1 MIQEHVGSFPVS
13 LMCRCLEVS
22 RSGYYRWRGRLPS
35 ARTIRKIRTIEK
47 IRETFSEFKGR
58 YGAPRIAC
66 ELQEL
71 GESCSRNY
79 VAKLM
84 QQEHIKARNGK
95 GFRYSQPVERNINV
109 AANLLKRCFDV
120 DRPNCR
126 WTSDITYIWVLER
139 WLYLA
144 VVMDLYSRRIV
155 GWAFDSQMTD
165 ELTHRALKMALE
177 RRQIKPGLI
186 VHSDRGVQYRSQK
199 YQDLL
204 SESKCKPSMS
214 RQANCWDNAAMESF
228 FSRLKAE
235 MVYARAFE
243 SEEQAKSAVFEY
255 IEIFYNRVRRHSA
268 LGYVSPAE
276 YERKYA

>member
-1 MIQEHVGSFPVS
+1 MP
-13 LMCRCLEVS
+13 
-22 RSGYYRWRGRLPS
+22 PP
-35 ARTIRKIRTIEK
+35 RTIRKIRTIEK
-47 IRETFSEFKGR
+47 IRETFAEFKDR
-58 YGAPRIAC
+58 FGAPRITR
-66 ELQEL
+66 ELQEI
-71 GESCSRNY
+71 GEPCSRYY
-79 VAKLM
+79 VVVLM

-95 GFRYSQPVERNINV
+95 GFRYGQPVEGNINV
-109 AANLLKRCFDV
+109 AANLLRSCFDV

-155 GWAFDSQMTD
+155 GWAFDSQMAD
-165 ELTHRALKMALE
+165 ELTRRALKMALE
-177 RRQIKPGLI
+177 RGQIKPGLI

-199 YQDLL
+199 YQDLV

-228 FSRLKAE
+228 FCRLKVE
-235 MVYARAFE
+235 LVYAGTFE
-243 SEEQAKSAVFEY
+243 SEVQAKSEVFEY
-255 IEIFYNRVRRHSA
+255 IEIFYNRVRKHSA

-276 YERKYA
+276 YERNYT